1 MYLLVISN
9 NLERASFRQRIGIYI
24 DILRDEGINC
34 RIEELSK
41 KESPRLKLMRIA
53 SDFDAVFLHK
63 KRLNVFD
70 AFVLKRNAKK
80 IIYDFD
86 DAVMYDPDKP
96 EHNRFTHYNPFRR
109 TVKIADLVIAGNNY
123 LAEYAEK
130 FNSNVRILPTGLDI
144 NSYNVKISERN
155 DDKIRLVWI
164 GSKST
169 LCYLAEIKPALEKIG
184 NRFENVSFRIIA
196 DNFFDLQ
203 NMEVEKRNWSAD
215 SQYADLAQSDV
226 GLAPLP
232 DNRFTRGK
240 CGFKILQYQAAGLP
254 VIASPVGVNC
264 ELVENGKSGFLASTI
279 EQWIESIQKL
289 VENRSLREQ
298 MGQAGKNFARK
309 FDTTIIGPQL
319 AEMLK
324 ENLFGK

>member
-1 MYLLVISN
+1 
-9 NLERASFRQRIGIYI
+9 
-24 DILRDEGINC
+24 
-34 RIEELSK
+34 
-41 KESPRLKLMRIA
+41 
-53 SDFDAVFLHK
+53 
-63 KRLNVFD
+63 
-70 AFVLKRNAKK
+70 
-80 IIYDFD
+80 
-86 DAVMYDPDKP
+86 
-96 EHNRFTHYNPFRR
+96 
-109 TVKIADLVIAGNNY
+109 
-123 LAEYAEK
+123 
-130 FNSNVRILPTGLDI
+130 
-144 NSYNVKISERN
+144 
-155 DDKIRLVWI
+155 
-164 GSKST
+164 
-169 LCYLAEIKPALEKIG
+169 
-184 NRFENVSFRIIA
+184 
-196 DNFFDLQ
+196 
-203 NMEVEKRNWSAD
+203 MEVEKRNWSAD